1 MSLVIALSFRGLRN
15 AAKRMISTE
24 KKPAFAAQKRR
35 VVKEISRLRE
45 EVEDLMDY
53 LDLLE
58 ARAKNRGKQTYT
70 TDEVRSQLGL

>member
-1 MSLVIALSFRGLRN
+1 
-15 AAKRMISTE
+15 MISTG
-24 KKPAFAAQKRR
+24 KRPTLATQKRR

-58 ARAKNRGKQTYT
+58 ARAKNKGKKTYT
-70 TDEVRSQLGL
+70 TDEVRSHLGL

>member
-1 MSLVIALSFRGLRN
+1 
-15 AAKRMISTE
+15 MISTE
-24 KKPAFAAQKRR
+24 RKPTFAMQKRR

-58 ARAKNRGKQTYT
+58 ARAKNRGKRTYA
-70 TDEVRSQLGL
+70 TDEVRTQLGLPSR

>member
-1 MSLVIALSFRGLRN
+1 
-15 AAKRMISTE
+15 MISI
-24 KKPAFAAQKRR
+24 KKEPTFAAQRRR

-58 ARAKNRGKQTYT
+58 ARAKNRGKRTYT

>member
-1 MSLVIALSFRGLRN
+1 MLS
-15 AAKRMISTE
+15 TV
-24 KKPAFAAQKRR
+24 KKPTFAAQKRR

-58 ARAKNRGKQTYT
+58 ARAKNKGKRTYT
-70 TDEVRSQLGL
+70 TDEVRTELELPSR

>member
-1 MSLVIALSFRGLRN
+1 
-15 AAKRMISTE
+15 MISTD
-24 KKPAFAAQKRR
+24 KKPTFAAQKRR

-58 ARAKNRGKQTYT
+58 ARAKNKGQTNIHN
-70 TDEVRSQLGL
+70 

>member
-1 MSLVIALSFRGLRN
+1 
-15 AAKRMISTE
+15 MISIK
-24 KKPAFAAQKRR
+24 KKPTFADQKRR

-58 ARAKNRGKQTYT
+58 ARAKNRGKRTYT